1 MRNHG
6 YQSYFDNEVLAAS
19 PLKLIQ
25 LLYAA
30 ALDSIAAARRHLH
43 RGDILARVRAVN
55 KALRIVAELSRCLNH
70 EVGGDLSRSLA
81 GLYTYVI
88 RRLIEA
94 NATQKEAPLAD
105 AERLM
110 STLDEAWRA
119 CTPGVREPEYS
130 ATDPILDTY
139 ASERHGS
146 TGAMTTPSGALQ

>member
-1 MRNHG
+1 MCNHG

-30 ALDSIAAARRHLH
+30 ALDSIAAARCHLH
-43 RGDILARVRAVN
+43 RGDIRARTRAIN
-55 KALRIVAELSRCLNH
+55 KALRIVTELSRCLNH

-81 GLYTYVI
+81 DLYAYVI

-94 NATQKEAPLAD
+94 DATQKEAPLAD

-119 CTPGVREPEYS
+119 CTLGTREPEYC
-130 ATDPILDTY
+130 ATDLIPDTY
-139 ASERHGS
+139 VASDP
-146 TGAMTTPSGALQ
+146 AAPAP